1 MNIVTHTA
9 QRLAIGS
16 DAVVIAYSAIWL
28 DCTHSCRGTNPYIGL
43 IPDHADPLR
52 TQGSSLVPRPFHKTE
67 NRPARKGLGKW

>member
-28 DCTHSCRGTNPYIGL
+28 DCTHSCRGTNPYI
-43 IPDHADPLR
+43 
-52 TQGSSLVPRPFHKTE
+52 
-67 NRPARKGLGKW
+67 